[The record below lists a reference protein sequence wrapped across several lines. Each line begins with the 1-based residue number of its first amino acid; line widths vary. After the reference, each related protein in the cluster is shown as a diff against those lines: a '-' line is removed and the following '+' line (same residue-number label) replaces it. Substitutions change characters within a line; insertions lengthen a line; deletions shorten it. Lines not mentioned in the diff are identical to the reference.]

1 MKRFLKWG
9 GIVIA
14 ASALLTAGIL
24 VYNGDLS
31 LSALQSTAQ
40 AQSVTDASQTVK
52 IQSAADVIG
61 RVSASGNIG
70 LVETNY
76 VVMDVAGTVSKVDA
90 KVGEV
95 VKAGDALITLN
106 TVELERS
113 VRKAELNV
121 AAAKNSLAQLQEPAS
136 ANEIVA
142 AEAELLSA
150 QKKLEDAQKPASSDE
165 ISAAKAS
172 VNSAWSKY
180 NELLAPNS
188 AAETTKLEASLRKAE
203 ITMAEK
209 QRAYDKIKWRND
221 VGMTSEAAA
230 LQQATIEYEAAKADY
245 EVSSEPASNS
255 DVQSALSSA
264 RNAEEQ
270 LNDLLAKPDEA
281 EIASAE
287 ATVASAQK
295 KLDDLKSGTA
305 SLEVEASQIKL
316 DQALVDLEEAYTNL
330 SKAKVLAPVDGVV
343 LSLDSEKGQRVS
355 AGTTVA
361 TLADISQLQLKVNVA
376 EVDIDQITLDQ
387 EAEITIDALPGK
399 SFSGKVAQ
407 ISPLSSSASGVVN
420 YEVTIL
426 LDSTTLAGVRPDMTA
441 VAKVA
446 NNKVVS
452 GWLVPTNSI
461 TLSDGKA
468 TITLVRNGAQ
478 QQVEVTT
485 GDIQGEWTV
494 VESPQLQ
501 SGDSVVGSLTTYIND
516 SNNSGFGPPGGG
528 RPGG

>member
-24 VYNGDLS
+24 VYNGNLG

-76 VVMDVAGTVSKVDA
+76 VVMDVAGTVSKVEA

-203 ITMAEK
+203 IALAEK

-270 LNDLLAKPDEA
+270 LNDLLAKPAEA
-281 EIASAE
+281 DIASAE

-305 SLEVEASQIKL
+305 SRASQRK
-316 DQALVDLEEAYTNL
+316 
-330 SKAKVLAPVDGVV
+330 
-343 LSLDSEKGQRVS
+343 
-355 AGTTVA
+355 
-361 TLADISQLQLKVNVA
+361 
-376 EVDIDQITLDQ
+376 
-387 EAEITIDALPGK
+387 
-399 SFSGKVAQ
+399 
-407 ISPLSSSASGVVN
+407 
-420 YEVTIL
+420 
-426 LDSTTLAGVRPDMTA
+426 
-441 VAKVA
+441 
-446 NNKVVS
+446 
-452 GWLVPTNSI
+452 
-461 TLSDGKA
+461 
-468 TITLVRNGAQ
+468 
-478 QQVEVTT
+478 
-485 GDIQGEWTV
+485 
-494 VESPQLQ
+494 
-501 SGDSVVGSLTTYIND
+501 
-516 SNNSGFGPPGGG
+516 
-528 RPGG
+528 